1 MKIAACLITRNSETV
16 LERALTSIRPFV
28 QGVFIYDT
36 GSTDGTFELVE
47 KLNETTELEVE
58 LPAAADVNGEQESGK
73 ATIPLAPITI
83 RRGEWRDDFAWAR
96 EQSFTM
102 PDDSFDWVLWLDDD
116 DVIVNAEQL
125 PVLAAT
131 APAEVDGYVLFYD
144 YARDEAGNCV
154 CQLWRERLIRRDRG
168 YEWKGVV
175 HEVLCPPEGR
185 PSGMVMVPPEQI
197 HYRHER
203 PADRYP
209 SDRNLALLRAEAG
222 RDGEQTTPRTL
233 AYLGTELMTTGDQ
246 SNVAEACQ
254 WFERY
259 LNHPE
264 ATWSDERVQVHH
276 KLAACLRILG
286 RVEAAAEIEFRALRE
301 RDDWAETYSG
311 LCETFAVM
319 GEWARSEHWAKL
331 CLQTYEQTDRGVRT
345 TPIIINPLELT
356 FLPYVRL
363 SEACVNT
370 GRYQEAKDWLAKAA
384 AIAPQHPLVTERAAL
399 YEKHQFEGELVQA
412 MLTLREASIRFDENL
427 KALILLE
434 HAPYVIQDHPAIV
447 QARAAARENTAHTTV
462 RVIAE
467 PNAEYLRWYADEPK
481 ESTVTDEM
489 VPHAGD
495 GFHRVSFLEQGLAE
509 QEAELGRK
517 PTVLDLGCNDFWMG
531 AYLMGK
537 GYQVDGVELNLRS
550 YELALERAERF
561 RGGGPAPLIVHGDL
575 HDAHRLLDG
584 CRYDAISL
592 FEVIEHVADPAK
604 TMAACEKLLNPGGR
618 VYISTPDGAFEQGR
632 LARWQVTERKGH
644 LRAWPAHEFADR
656 VSARGVIKTM
666 DFGQGLTVLSY
677 TPAKRRGK
685 VVFFAGPCF
694 EKWHPQQALTTG
706 LGGSET
712 ALVQVATR
720 LGLAGWQ
727 VKVYADVDPAMSAGG
742 VIWRPHTAWD
752 PMEDCD
758 AMVVSRI
765 PGAFEAPMRA
775 PTRVLWCHDHS
786 YPGLLTE
793 ELAARMTHVVTLS
806 EWQRARFARLY
817 PFLEG
822 KLELIRNG
830 ITTVGL
836 DGADRYPDGERSF
849 SERKPRCVY
858 SSSADRGLDVLLELW
873 PQIRERV
880 PDAELHVFYGFEI
893 LDRAAIVTPGL
904 AEYKRKVLDLA
915 DLVGG
920 EDGGVFLRGRTA
932 QPVLAEEMQQARVW
946 SYPTGFL
953 ETSCIGAMEA
963 RAAGLPIVTSELGAL
978 RESVGAHGQMIPWA
992 LEETEPWNQDRSY
1005 RTSFV
1010 DAVCRLLTD
1019 EQAWD
1024 GWHRRAR
1031 AGVAGLDW
1039 SRRIPG
1045 WERVLRA
1052 RKPDRKAP
1060 QAGRRRAAVAA

>member
-1 MKIAACLITRNSETV
+1 MTKIAMCLISRNSEAV
-16 LERALTSIRPFV
+16 LARALGSVRPFV
-28 QGVFIYDT
+28 DYVCIYDT
-36 GSTDGTFELVE
+36 GSTDGTFELVA
-47 KLNETTELEVE
+47 KLNETTELVIAQPIEA
-58 LPAAADVNGEQESGK
+58 PDPKDSADDLH
-73 ATIPLAPITI
+73 IPLAPII
-83 RRGEWRDDFAWAR
+83 IERGEWRDDFSWAR
-96 EQSFTM
+96 EQSFAM
-102 PDDSFDWVLWLDDD
+102 APDDAAWVAWMDDD
-116 DVIVNAEQL
+116 DVIVGAQEL
-125 PVLAAT
+125 RMLAAT
-131 APAEVDGYVLFYD
+131 APPELDGFVLFYD
-144 YARDEAGNCV
+144 YARDANGQCV
-154 CQLWRERLIRRDRG
+154 CQLWRERLVRRDRG

-185 PSGMVMVPPEQI
+185 PPGMAMVPAEQI

-209 SDRNLALLRAEAG
+209 SDRNLTLLRAEAD
-222 RDGEQTTPRTL
+222 RDGDGTSPRTL
-233 AYLGTELMTTGDQ
+233 AYLGTELMTTADP
-246 SNVAEACQ
+246 SNIGEACQ

-264 ATWSDERVQVHH
+264 ALWADERVQVHH
-276 KLAACLRILG
+276 KLAASLRMLG
-286 RVEAAAEIEFRALRE
+286 RPEAAVEIEFRALRE

-319 GEWARSEHWAKL
+319 GEWGRSEHWAKQ
-331 CLQTYEQTDRGVRT
+331 CLALWEQADRGVRV

-363 SEACVNT
+363 SEASINT

-399 YEKHQFEGELVQA
+399 YERQQFEGELVQA
-412 MLTLREASIRFDENL
+412 LLTVREAAIRHDENL
-427 KALILLE
+427 KALVLLE

-447 QARAAARENTAHTTV
+447 QARAAARENTAHTHV
-462 RVIAE
+462 EVVAE
-467 PNAEYLRWYADEPK
+467 PNEEYLRWYADEPK
-481 ESTVTDEM
+481 ESTVTDDM
-489 VPHAGD
+489 VPHAD
-495 GFHRVSFLEQGLAE
+495 GFHRVAFLEQGLAE
-509 QEAELGRK
+509 QEQQLGRK

-531 AYLMGK
+531 AYLLGK
-537 GYQVDGVELNLRS
+537 GYKVDGVELNRRS
-550 YELALERAERF
+550 YELALERADRF
-561 RGGGPAPLIVHGDL
+561 RNGTRPRIVHGDL
-575 HDAHRLLDG
+575 HDAAQLLSRR
-584 CRYDAISL
+584 RYDAITL

-618 VYISTPDGAFEQGR
+618 IYISTPDGAYEQGR
-632 LARWQVTERKGH
+632 LARWQVIERKGH

-656 VSARGVIKTM
+656 VNDRGVIQTM
-666 DFGQGLTVLSY
+666 DVGQGLTVLSY
-677 TPAKRRGK
+677 TPGRRKGK

-758 AMVVSRI
+758 AMIVSRI

-775 PTRVLWCHDHS
+775 PVRALWCHDHS
-786 YPGLLTE
+786 YPGQLTE
-793 ELAARMTHVVTLS
+793 QMGERMTHVITLS
-806 EWQRARFARLY
+806 EWQQERFARLY

-836 DGADRYPDGERSF
+836 DGVDRYPDAERSF
-849 SERKPRCVY
+849 GDRKPRCVY

-873 PQIRERV
+873 PRIRERA

-893 LDRAAIVTPGL
+893 LDRAAMITPGL
-904 AEYKRKVLDLA
+904 ADYKRKVLDLA
-915 DLVGG
+915 GQAGG
-920 EDGGVFLRGRTA
+920 EEGGVFFRGRTP
-932 QPVLAEEMQQARVW
+932 QPELAREMQQARVF
-946 SYPTGFL
+946 SYPTAFL

-963 RAAGLPIVTSELGAL
+963 RAAGLAIVTSDLGGL
-978 RESVGAHGQMIPWA
+978 RESVGSHGQLIPWDVD
-992 LEETEPWNQDRSY
+992 ETAAWNQDASY
-1005 RTSFV
+1005 QASFV
-1010 DAVCRLLTD
+1010 GAVARLLTD
-1019 EQAWD
+1019 EEAWD

-1031 AGVAGLDW
+1031 SGVSGLDW
-1039 SRRIPG
+1039 SRRVPE
-1045 WERVLRA
+1045 WERLCRA
-1052 RKPDRKAP
+1052 GKPRRKRMAP
-1060 QAGRRRAAVAA
+1060 QAGRRKAAVAA